1 MYVAAFITDKSGCRK
16 RGTKHAGIHEYLRS
30 HPAHPDVVVHH
41 GGPTL
46 GDDGE
51 SIVGRLIVMEAPSV
65 EAARAFLDD
74 SPFARGT
81 YSPNATSTRGTG
93 RRGAPLA
100 DAPPLANCRWTSRT

>member
-1 MYVAAFITDKSGCRK
+1 MYVAAFITDKSGAAQARDEM
-16 RGTKHAGIHEYLRS
+16 RASFMEYLRS

-65 EAARAFLDD
+65 EAASAFLAD
-74 SPFARGT
+74 SPFARANVFAECHVHAWDWT
-81 YSPNATSTRGTG
+81 TG
-93 RRGAPLA
+93 RPR
-100 DAPPLANCRWTSRT
+100 

>member
-1 MYVAAFITDKSGCRK
+1 MYVAAFITDKSG
-16 RGTKHAGIHEYLRS
+16 AGQARDEARPAFMEYLRS

-51 SIVGRLIVMEAPSV
+51 SIVGRLILMEAPSV

-74 SPFARGT
+74 SPFAKADVFAECHVHAWDWT
-81 YSPNATSTRGTG
+81 TG
-93 RRGAPLA
+93 RPR
-100 DAPPLANCRWTSRT
+100 

>member
-1 MYVAAFITDKSGCRK
+1 MYVAAFITDKSGVSQARDDT
-16 RGTKHAGIHEYLRS
+16 RGAFMEYLRS

-74 SPFARGT
+74 SPFARADVFAECHVHAWDWT
-81 YSPNATSTRGTG
+81 TG
-93 RRGAPLA
+93 CPR
-100 DAPPLANCRWTSRT
+100 